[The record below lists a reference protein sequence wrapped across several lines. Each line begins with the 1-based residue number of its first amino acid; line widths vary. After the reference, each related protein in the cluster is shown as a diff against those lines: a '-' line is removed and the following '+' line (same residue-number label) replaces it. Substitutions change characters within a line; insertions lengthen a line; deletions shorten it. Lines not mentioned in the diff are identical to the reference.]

1 MHLKLIV
8 TLSLRSFLSSLL
20 FSFWLDIIWNAL
32 GMFFCNSLYVGT
44 YYGNFLETF
53 TTYHLSSTCIQTSS
67 LGFCRKII
75 LCDLEAQIF
84 LSYGMQ
90 SLFLFLS
97 PFISLSFFFKKKH
110 YVGSHLQVKSLILTN
125 VLQLMKWW
133 SMCWRYCRHEFV
145 SSVVHKAFALYVISA
160 FCFRLLNV

>member
-44 YYGNFLETF
+44 YYGEFLESF

-97 PFISLSFFFKKKH
+97 PFISLSFFFFKKTLCWFSFAGKKFDFDKCFATHEMMKH
-110 YVGSHLQVKSLILTN
+110 VLK
-125 VLQLMKWW
+125 VLQTWV
-133 SMCWRYCRHEFV
+133 CQ
-145 SSVVHKAFALYVISA
+145 
-160 FCFRLLNV
+160 FCCT

>member
-1 MHLKLIV
+1 MEGPWHVFLQFSICWYLLRRILRIFYYLPSVFHLHSNIFFG
-8 TLSLRSFLSSLL
+8 FLWKDYIMWLGSSN
-20 FSFWLDIIWNAL
+20 FSFIWNAI
-32 GMFFCNSLYVGT
+32 SLP
-44 YYGNFLETF
+44 L
-53 TTYHLSSTCIQTSS
+53 
-67 LGFCRKII
+67 
-75 LCDLEAQIF
+75 
-84 LSYGMQ
+84 
-90 SLFLFLS
+90 
-97 PFISLSFFFKKKH
+97 FISFYIFIIFFLKKH